1 MHSYP
6 GGALHCN
13 HLDFKSAIDQKR
25 TTVMLILFLVFQ
37 PNDFCREKGG
47 RNVAD

>member
-1 MHSYP
+1 MQSYP

-13 HLDFKSAIDQKR
+13 HLDVKSAIDLER
-25 TTVMLILFLVFQ
+25 TTVMLIFFLVFRK
-37 PNDFCREKGG
+37 NDFCREEAG